1 MKTKPGHILLGCV
14 ADDFTG
20 ASDAASFLAGQ
31 GVKTLLFNGIPK
43 ETDSVRDCACIV
55 IALKTRSIPA
65 ADAVK
70 STLEAVKWLQK
81 HQAAQIYLKYCSTF
95 DSTPEG
101 NIGPDI
107 DAVLEHLHLP
117 YTLLCPSLP
126 VNRRIVKDGVLIA
139 DGIPIAEGPMAR
151 HPLNPIWAS
160 HIGDLMKPQGRYPC
174 MILNGELLTRT
185 KEQIL
190 SEVQAFGR
198 GKKHFYIIPDY
209 STDEQGEKI
218 ARVFGGHK
226 LLTGGSGLLKH
237 LAALYKEAWD
247 CTAGKQLPCG
257 VPGRG
262 LILSGSCSTAT
273 EAQCRAYE
281 AEHPA
286 LSVYPSKLLSGSQS
300 IDSIWHMADRH
311 GSKEPLI
318 YSAGAT
324 DPDSRN
330 YADKEQ
336 AACASLILEET
347 MAQLG
352 KRALE
357 NGYTRLVA
365 AGGET
370 SGAVALALGFHAF
383 IVGESIAPGV
393 PILIPLQN
401 QNIRIALK
409 SGNFGDRDFFSRALA
424 MMRGDEGRKSEGEE
438 EGEKASGNR
447 EAEND
452 RPLMKL
458 KADACWIGKSLFER
472 NKTSGSSANMSFL
485 YQDRVYITE
494 GGSCFGRLT
503 ADSFAVTDLEGAV
516 QNQKLPSKELPL
528 HLALYRKPGSTV
540 RAVIHIHSSF
550 AVLWSCLSHDGR
562 EDNVV
567 PPHTPYLTMK
577 LGSIRLV
584 PYEKPGSR
592 ELFAAFRERLGNGGG
607 YLLARHGPVVGA
619 SSLMEAFYNLEELE
633 ESCRTAWE
641 LHKLNIPF

>member
-1 MKTKPGHILLGCV
+1 MKTKPSHILLGCV

-31 GVKTLLFNGIPK
+31 GVKTLLFNGIP
-43 ETDSVRDCACIV
+43 EDTDSVRDCACIV

-65 ADAVK
+65 MDAVK

-126 VNRRIVKDGVLIA
+126 VNRRIVKDGVLIV

-160 HIGDLMKPQGRYPC
+160 HIGDLMKPQGKYPC
-174 MILNGELLTRT
+174 MILDGELLART

-198 GKKHFYIIPDY
+198 GKEHFYIIPDY
-209 STDEQGEKI
+209 NTDEQGEKI
-218 ARVFGGHK
+218 ARVFGGLK

-237 LAALYKEAWD
+237 LAALYKEAWE
-247 CTAGKQLPCG
+247 CAAGERLLSG

-273 EAQCRAYE
+273 GAQCRAYE
-281 AEHPA
+281 AGHPA
-286 LSVYPSKLLSGSQS
+286 LSVYPSKLLNGTQS
-300 IDSIWHMADRH
+300 IDSIWHMAAEQA
-311 GSKEPLI
+311 SEEPLI

-330 YADKEQ
+330 YADEEQ
-336 AACASLILEET
+336 AARASLILEES

-393 PILIPLQN
+393 PILIPLHN

-409 SGNFGDRDFFSRALA
+409 SGNFGDRDFFSKALA
-424 MMRGDEGRKSEGEE
+424 MMKAGEGRKAEE
-438 EGEKASGNR
+438 EEEK
-447 EAEND
+447 D
-452 RPLMKL
+452 RALIKL

-485 YQDRVYITE
+485 YRDRIYITE

-503 ADSFAVTDLEGAV
+503 ADSFAVTDLAGNV
-516 QNQKLPSKELPL
+516 QNKKLPSKELPL

-540 RAVIHIHSSF
+540 RAVIHTHSIY
-550 AVLWSCLSHDGR
+550 AVLWSCLPNDGR
-562 EDNVV
+562 EDDVV
-567 PPHTPYLTMK
+567 PPHTPYLNMK

-584 PYEKPGSR
+584 PYEKPGSP
-592 ELFAAFRERLGNGGG
+592 ELFASFQERLGSGDG
-607 YLLARHGPVVGA
+607 YLLARHGPVTGG
-619 SSLMEAFYNLEELE
+619 SSLMEAFYRLEELE
-633 ESCRTAWE
+633 ESCRVAWE
-641 LHKLNIPF
+641 FR